1 MKNHLGPRVVAL
13 FAGAVALLSSSAAF
27 AQVTGGPYSY
37 YAVSP
42 CRAYDTR
49 AGQPSAAGTGGGT
62 ISSATTRAFTVRGFC
77 GVPANAA
84 AVSLNLTIVNP
95 NAGGGDLRIAPFPGS
110 FPNVSTTNYY
120 QNETIANG
128 AIVPLGGTAA
138 GGGNF
143 TGQDFQVLGAG
154 CGTIGGVFQCTNTF
168 TFDLL
173 IDVTG
178 YFQ

>member
-1 MKNHLGPRVVAL
+1 MKKFLRPL
-13 FAGAVALLSSSAAF
+13 SLIAGAVALLSSSAAF
-27 AQVTGGPYSY
+27 AQAGPYSY

-49 AGQPSAAGTGGGT
+49 AGQPSAAGTGGGV
-62 ISSATTRAFTVRGFC
+62 ISSATIRSFALRTFC
-77 GVPANAA
+77 GVPAGAA
-84 AVSLNLTIVNP
+84 AIALNLTIVNP
-95 NAGGGDLRIAPFPGS
+95 TAPGGDLRIAPFPGT

-128 AIVPLGGTAA
+128 AIVPLGA
-138 GGGNF
+138 NP
-143 TGQDFQVLGAG
+143 GQDFQVLGAG
-154 CGTIGGVFQCTNTF
+154 CGVIGGVFTCNNSFQ
-168 TFDLL
+168 FDLL